1 MLWHCLSAFR
11 WSAIAASVDDRTAEE
26 QGDAPLQK
34 DRFIINKSR
43 YDSIDCYLS
52 PDGLPYNNI
61 DLIYDS
67 AICQQLI
74 DGNSSNTTL
83 P

>member
-1 MLWHCLSAFR
+1 M
-11 WSAIAASVDDRTAEE
+11 
-26 QGDAPLQK
+26 QK